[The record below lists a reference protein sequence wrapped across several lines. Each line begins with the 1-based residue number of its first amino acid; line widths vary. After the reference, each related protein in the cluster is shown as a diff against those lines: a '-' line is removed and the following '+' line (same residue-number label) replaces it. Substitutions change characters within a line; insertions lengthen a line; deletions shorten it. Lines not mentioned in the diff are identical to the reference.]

1 MKRSV
6 LAVVL
11 VGLVVMQ
18 GVVGGAVVGGTNTA
32 PNANDTG
39 NDSALSKLSN
49 ATGFATDALDAS
61 ASNTDN
67 ASTETNG
74 STDTAEPTEST
85 DSSASD
91 GSTGDDTSN
100 STSATTE
107 TTDGT
112 STAETAGE
120 TTGESGSD
128 DGTSAET
135 ESGESES
142 STSSSEA
149 ESSDGEDATSSET
162 QSSENED
169 GGSESGTSS
178 SESESGDSEDATS
191 SETES
196 SESEDGESSSEA
208 ESSDG
213 EDATTD
219 GDASASEPTS
229 AESGASEDTGSAED
243 ASAGSSGTA
252 SAADG
257 AGSGAAAAGAS
268 GGSASPTGGAA
279 SEGAAS
285 QSAASQGAAGGSS
298 SAAPAAAGGSSQA
311 APSGA
316 SAGGAPQSAGAAAQS
331 PAGSTGAQGQ
341 SAQGASA
348 QGAPSAAGGSQAA
361 AGSGASTVSPDAEF
375 DIVSV
380 DSDVST
386 GEPGTVSVTIENT
399 GEDATDAVVN
409 FQSGSSDLLFGQA
422 ASTSRYIGDWEEG
435 ESRTVDLSVQA
446 APGADSADYP
456 VEASVSYEDDDGEA
470 AQSASSTFG
479 VTVDEASDDLSVT
492 GVDSD
497 VPVGGTGNVSVTLEN
512 TGEDAT
518 DAVVNLQTLSTDL
531 LFDRSANATRYVGDW
546 DAGESRTIEVT
557 MQATPSADTDTY
569 PVQASVSYDDSDG
582 EAAQLGPATFG
593 VTPES
598 QQEFSLDGVSD
609 DLEVGSSGTIS
620 GTITNDGP
628 KAATDAVLTV
638 SPNSTRDI
646 VPRQSEYVLGD
657 LDVDESSS
665 FELPVLVNDTTE
677 PGERQVQYY
686 VQYYDSDGD
695 PLRSEALTATV
706 DIDEQE
712 DDFNVVSTS
721 TDVQSGEEGSLTVV
735 MNNTGENV
743 TDATVSFQSLSGGV
757 LFGESANA
765 TQFVEDWD
773 TGEERSFEFDV
784 TATGSAGTTYP
795 MQASLQYT
803 DSEDDGAQAGP
814 FAFGVTPGESED
826 DFEVVST
833 DSNVQVGDEGP
844 ITLTLQNNGENATET
859 TVSLQSLTGDITLG
873 QTANATAFVG
883 EWPAGA
889 QRTVSFNATATNT
902 TDVRD
907 YPFQASVSYNDPDG
921 DSASGGPFTIGV
933 TPEPEQNFDLSNV
946 ESTLRVGSEGN
957 VTAQV
962 TNQGPQ
968 AIDNAVVELESQSE
982 SLSPQ
987 ETEAAVGSLAS
998 GESANVS
1005 FPIEVPDSAESGA
1018 RQLSFAVE
1026 YDNENGDTRRSGSL
1040 SAQVDV
1046 AGQRDSFI
1054 VERANASVG
1063 IGSSDAVTLNVTN
1076 NRDTVVTNLN
1086 AKAYADSPL
1095 SLSNDEAY
1103 IARLAPGET
1112 EQISFDVSVAGS
1124 ASEGQYPLSVDF
1136 QYDTPSESSQ
1146 LSQEYNVPVDAAESS
1161 GGGLLSSAPVMIG
1174 LAALLVVLGIG
1185 VVWSR
1190 R

>member
-1 MKRSV
+1 
-6 LAVVL
+6 
-11 VGLVVMQ
+11 
-18 GVVGGAVVGGTNTA
+18 GA
-32 PNANDTG
+32 
-39 NDSALSKLSN
+39 
-49 ATGFATDALDAS
+49 
-61 ASNTDN
+61 
-67 ASTETNG
+67 
-74 STDTAEPTEST
+74 
-85 DSSASD
+85 
-91 GSTGDDTSN
+91 
-100 STSATTE
+100 
-107 TTDGT
+107 
-112 STAETAGE
+112 
-120 TTGESGSD
+120 
-128 DGTSAET
+128 
-135 ESGESES
+135 
-142 STSSSEA
+142 
-149 ESSDGEDATSSET
+149 
-162 QSSENED
+162 
-169 GGSESGTSS
+169 
-178 SESESGDSEDATS
+178 
-191 SETES
+191 
-196 SESEDGESSSEA
+196 
-208 ESSDG
+208 
-213 EDATTD
+213 
-219 GDASASEPTS
+219 
-229 AESGASEDTGSAED
+229 
-243 ASAGSSGTA
+243 
-252 SAADG
+252 
-257 AGSGAAAAGAS
+257 
-268 GGSASPTGGAA
+268 
-279 SEGAAS
+279 
-285 QSAASQGAAGGSS
+285 
-298 SAAPAAAGGSSQA
+298 
-311 APSGA
+311 
-316 SAGGAPQSAGAAAQS
+316 
-331 PAGSTGAQGQ
+331 
-341 SAQGASA
+341 
-348 QGAPSAAGGSQAA
+348 SAAGGSQAA
-361 AGSGASTVSPDAEF
+361 AGSGASAVSPDAEF

-380 DSDVST
+380 DSDVAT

-409 FQSGSSDLLFGQA
+409 FQSGSGDLLFGQS

-492 GVDSD
+492 SVDSD

-518 DAVVNLQTLSTDL
+518 DAVVNLQTLSGDL

-598 QQEFSLDGVSD
+598 QQEFSLDDVSG
-609 DLEVGSSGTIS
+609 DLEVGSSGTVT
-620 GTITNDGP
+620 GTVTNDGP
-628 KAATDAVLTV
+628 KDATDAVLTV
-638 SPNSTRDI
+638 SPNSTSDVI
-646 VPRQSEYVLGD
+646 PRQSQYVLGD
-657 LDVDESSS
+657 LDVDESTS
-665 FELPVLVNDTTE
+665 FDLPVLVNDTTE

-712 DDFNVVSTS
+712 DDFEVVSTS
-721 TDVQSGEEGSLTVV
+721 SDVETGEEGSLTVV

-765 TQFVEDWD
+765 SQFVEDWD

-784 TATGSAGTTYP
+784 TATGSADTTYP

-883 EWPAGA
+883 EWPTGA

-921 DSASGGPFTIGV
+921 DQASGGPFTVGV
-933 TPEPEQNFDLSNV
+933 TPEPEQNFNLSNV

-968 AIDNAVVELESQSE
+968 AIDNAVVQLESQSE

-987 ETEAAVGSLAS
+987 ETEAAVGSLAP

-1018 RQLSFAVE
+1018 RQLSFVVE

-1040 SAQVDV
+1040 DTQVDV

-1063 IGSSDAVTLNVTN
+1063 IGSSEAVTLNVTN

-1086 AKAYADSPL
+1086 AKAYADTPL

-1103 IARLAPGET
+1103 IARLAPGES
-1112 EQISFDVSVAGS
+1112 EQISFGVSVTGS

-1136 QYDTPSESSQ
+1136 QYDTPSDAGQ
-1146 LSQEYNVPVDAAESS
+1146 LSQEYNVPVEATESS

>member
-18 GVVGGAVVGGTNTA
+18 GTVGGAVVGTNTA

-39 NDSALSKLSN
+39 NDSALSELSN
-49 ATGFATDALDAS
+49 ATGFATDALASS
-61 ASNTDN
+61 ASNTDH
-67 ASTETNG
+67 ASAETNG
-74 STDTAEPTEST
+74 SSEST
-85 DSSASD
+85 DSSESD

-112 STAETAGE
+112 STAETSGE

-142 STSSSEA
+142 DESSSEA

-162 QSSENED
+162 QSSESGESED

-178 SESESGDSEDATS
+178 SESESS
-191 SETES
+191 
-196 SESEDGESSSEA
+196 ESSSEA
-208 ESSDG
+208 ESGDG

-219 GDASASEPTS
+219 GDTSASEPTS
-229 AESGASEDTGSAED
+229 TESGADVDTGSAED
-243 ASAGSSGTA
+243 ASTGSSGTA

-279 SEGAAS
+279 PEGAAS
-285 QSAASQGAAGGSS
+285 QSAASQGAPGGSS
-298 SAAPAAAGGSSQA
+298 SAAPTASGATGASSGAAPAAAGGSSQA

-546 DAGESRTIEVT
+546 DAGESRTIEIT

-844 ITLTLQNNGENATET
+844 ITLTLQNNGENATES

-921 DSASGGPFTIGV
+921 DQASGGPFTVGV
-933 TPEPEQNFDLSNV
+933 TPDPEQNFDLSNV
-946 ESTLRVGSEGN
+946 ESTLRVGDEGN

-987 ETEAAVGSLAS
+987 ETEAAVGSLAP

-1018 RQLSFAVE
+1018 RQLSFVVE

-1040 SAQVDV
+1040 DTQVDV

-1063 IGSSDAVTLNVTN
+1063 IGSSEAVTLNVTN

-1086 AKAYADSPL
+1086 AKAYADTPL

-1136 QYDTPSESSQ
+1136 QYDTPSDAGQ
-1146 LSQEYNVPVDAAESS
+1146 LSQSYDVPVDATESND
-1161 GGGLLSSAPVMIG
+1161 GGLLSSAPVMIG